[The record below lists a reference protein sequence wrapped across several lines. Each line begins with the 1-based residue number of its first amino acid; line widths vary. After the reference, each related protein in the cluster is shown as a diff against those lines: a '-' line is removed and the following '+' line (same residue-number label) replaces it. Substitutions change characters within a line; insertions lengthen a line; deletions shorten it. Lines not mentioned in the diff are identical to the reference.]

1 MKRSRA
7 LFFFLSAAFAAAG
20 ALALLSVYRPRGGGA
35 AAPEPR
41 FSARVAWRVPVSAG
55 DVRPCASGGAWAL
68 AGAGGVVE
76 MVSAGGRV
84 LWRSAFSNEVFA
96 GAAAAGAGL
105 VVAASDT
112 GRVFGLDAAT
122 GAALWRR
129 ETDGRFRHAPLAGQ
143 SAGGAVLWLVSQED
157 GRLFCLRAS
166 DGALLW
172 TSEATNRCDGEPVA
186 WPGFIA
192 YGNCD
197 GAVYV
202 FSASDGKPAGTIAV
216 GDDDQMAGGIL
227 ALPDGRLVTG
237 TRQGNLA
244 VVNPLSGKCEAK
256 VKVSESEAFVTPV
269 ALADGA
275 IALGTDEGQ
284 VTLWRLAPGAS
295 APVPAGRAEAG
306 APVKSLA
313 AAGGRLFALAGG
325 TLVVLDS
332 TSGLPQRLA
341 LGDEAGP
348 LAVNEAGELACV
360 ADGALVCVKG
370 GAE

>member
-1 MKRSRA
+1 MKWSRA
-7 LFFFLSAAFAAAG
+7 ILVLLGAAFVAAG
-20 ALALLSVYRPRGGGA
+20 ALALLSAFRPAGSGA
-35 AAPEPR
+35 AKPAPQP
-41 FSARVAWRVPVSAG
+41 SARVAWRVPVSAG
-55 DVRPCASGGAWAL
+55 DVRPCPAGSSWVL
-68 AGAGGVVE
+68 AGAGGAVE
-76 MVSAGGRV
+76 KISAGGQV
-84 LWRSAFSNEVFA
+84 LWRSAFSNESFS
-96 GAAAAGAGL
+96 GASAAGAGL

-122 GAALWRR
+122 GAARWRR
-129 ETDGRFRHAPLAGQ
+129 ETDGRFRHAPLTGQ

-166 DGALLW
+166 DGAVLW

-186 WPGFIA
+186 WPGFLA

-202 FSASDGKPAGTIAV
+202 FSAADGKPAGTIAV
-216 GDDDQMAGGIL
+216 GDDDQMAGGVL
-227 ALPDGRLVTG
+227 AMPDGRLVTG

-269 ALADGA
+269 AVANGLVAM
-275 IALGTDEGQ
+275 GTDEGQ
-284 VTLWRLAPGAS
+284 VTLWRLAPGAA

-313 AAGGRLFALAGG
+313 AAGGRIFALAGG
-325 TLVVLDS
+325 ALVVLDS
-332 TSGLPQRLA
+332 KGGLSQRLA

-348 LAVNEAGELACV
+348 LAVSAAGELACV